1 MHWCGSQCL
10 KHGAYDARQR
20 GNGARLQ
27 VASRNK
33 IKKKASECRGA
44 ERPLQ
49 ELGSGS
55 EVSVLLRRHR
65 RGAPDCKDEGTTNVS
80 PLRRSRLVP
89 HLRLAAVHACFAV
102 PALEPFGASR
112 C

>member
-1 MHWCGSQCL
+1 MYWCGSQRL

-27 VASRNK
+27 VASR
-33 IKKKASECRGA
+33 KKTKKQASERRGA
-44 ERPLQ
+44 EKPLQ
-49 ELGSGS
+49 ELWSGS
-55 EVSVLLRRHR
+55 EVSVLLRRYR
-65 RGAPDCKDEGTTNVS
+65 KGAPDCKDEGITNVS

-89 HLRLAAVHACFAV
+89 HLRLAAAHAPV
-102 PALEPFGASR
+102 LEPLGASR

>member
-1 MHWCGSQCL
+1 MHWCGSQ
-10 KHGAYDARQR
+10 K
-20 GNGARLQ
+20 GNGTRLQ

-33 IKKKASECRGA
+33 IKKQASECRGA
-44 ERPLQ
+44 EKPLQ

-55 EVSVLLRRHR
+55 EVSVLQRRYR
-65 RGAPDCKDEGTTNVS
+65 KGAPDCKDEGITNVS
-80 PLRRSRLVP
+80 PLRRLRLVP